1 MQYELL
7 KKRIGP
13 ASDQLRPTDRTK
25 SAKGIGSGHLEHQT
39 LVLYCPS
46 SEPPLFAA
54 DSQEWQP
61 LPSSLQLTSLPGA
74 IDHYEI

>member
-61 LPSSLQLTSLPGA
+61 LTLESTTHFSTGSNRPL
-74 IDHYEI
+74 